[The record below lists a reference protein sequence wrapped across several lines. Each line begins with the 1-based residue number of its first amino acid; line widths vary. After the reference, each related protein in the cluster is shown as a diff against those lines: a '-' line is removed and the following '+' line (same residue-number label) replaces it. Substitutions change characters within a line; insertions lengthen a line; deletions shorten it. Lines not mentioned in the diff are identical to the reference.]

1 MTWSTLIVR
10 SELFKQAGALQSKP
24 RPCKLWQLQWLL
36 LPPPPSPWRWI
47 QVSRGLW
54 QPSLHT
60 WVCWPEG
67 AVLTVNTHRPALGG
81 FPEFCH
87 AGRGAGLSLLSDFS
101 RTAEATA
108 PMTPSHT
115 LRGSLQ
121 VQTWPSAQSTRNR
134 WRTSTPVCILSTPEF
149 AFISVLFKQ

>member
-24 RPCKLWQLQWLL
+24 GPCKLWQLQWLF

-67 AVLTVNTHRPALGG
+67 AVSTVNTHRPALGG
-81 FPEFCH
+81 FPESRR
-87 AGRGAGLSLLSDFS
+87 AGDGARPSLLSDFS
-101 RTAEATA
+101 RTAEATVS
-108 PMTPSHT
+108 PSHT
-115 LRGSLQ
+115 PTGSTQ
-121 VQTWPSAQSTRNR
+121 VQTWPSAQSTQNR
-134 WRTSTPVCILSTPEF
+134 RRTTHSCVHLVYARICIYFCPL
-149 AFISVLFKQ
+149 